1 MAKKTSLKSVGKG
14 IISTSKKALPVV
26 DKGLTKVGNVAKDV
40 AVKSAPIIENGVS
53 VVYGTMA
60 TGLDLGVKGIKNI
73 SNRSR
78 SASRSASRSRSLS
91 GGRRTRR
98 HRRH

>member
-26 DKGLTKVGNVAKDV
+26 DKGLTKVGNVTKDV

-60 TGLDLGVKGIKNI
+60 KGFDLGVQGARTVAKGISKKR
-73 SNRSR
+73 RSKKGR
-78 SASRSASRSRSLS
+78 RKS
-91 GGRRTRR
+91 GRRTRR
-98 HRRH
+98 R

>member
-60 TGLDLGVKGIKNI
+60 KGFDLGVQGARTVAKGISKKR
-73 SNRSR
+73 RSKKGR
-78 SASRSASRSRSLS
+78 RKS
-91 GGRRTRR
+91 GRRTRR
-98 HRRH
+98 R